1 MLLSN
6 QSSISRNYVSPF
18 EEQLHEKDKLIQH
31 GVEEEKV
38 RREVLFEQE
47 QRRLEEQRKNYREY
61 LADQINEKYNRSAVD
76 SSVRVR

>member
-18 EEQLHEKDKLIQH
+18 DEKLQEKDKLIQQ

-38 RREVLFEQE
+38 RREALYEQ
-47 QRRLEEQRKNYREY
+47 
-61 LADQINEKYNRSAVD
+61 
-76 SSVRVR
+76 

>member
-18 EEQLHEKDKLIQH
+18 EEQLHEKDKLIQQ

-47 QRRLEEQRKNYREY
+47 QRRL
-61 LADQINEKYNRSAVD
+61 
-76 SSVRVR
+76 